1 MRHSHELRRFLARQT
16 DSQDTPTDRGKLNL
30 RVLCHAEG
38 ETIADP
44 YAVLLHKTAVKLAK
58 NHRRR
63 RSAWFRR
70 TIAKPAHR

>member
-1 MRHSHELRRFLARQT
+1 MRHSHETRRFLARQT
-16 DSQDTPTDRGKLNL
+16 DSQDTPTDQEPYL

-38 ETIADP
+38 ETVADP
-44 YAVLLHKTAVKLAK
+44 YAVLLHKTAIKLAK

-70 TIAKPAHR
+70 TIAKPPHR